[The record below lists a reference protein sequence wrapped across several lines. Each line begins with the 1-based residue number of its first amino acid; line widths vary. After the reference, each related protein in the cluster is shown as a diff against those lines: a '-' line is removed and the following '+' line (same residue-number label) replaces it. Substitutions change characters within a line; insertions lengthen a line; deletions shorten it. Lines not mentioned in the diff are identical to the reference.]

1 MIRQHRLVRTLH
13 IRVPEQLYLASS
25 GSATPTPAAPRR
37 EVVYRRPTGRARDLA
52 AGRAT
57 EGAAQPARGAAGATR
72 RRTAR
77 RRFQLPPLP
86 RRAEVAQTVL
96 QPQYAPDLA
105 PPRLTDLPEVFFWAP
120 QPEPPRFVKPF
131 VLPGYASQPTQP
143 RTLDAEPRL
152 ELPTAER
159 AVLNIPPLPES
170 LNASRLLAPPPALP
184 IRTTDSQT
192 DVPQTGVSADPTRGD
207 PTTVL
212 SLSASAPPLPEFLA
226 VPPGNIA
233 GRLPEEASGE
243 ASGNELTGR
252 RSGPGAG
259 SGREQPGQAGAGQG
273 DPARQTVAHPL
284 PESQRRTARTEPARN
299 VPASA
304 SARAES
310 QTEPRAQAANATGSG
325 AAPPESAQAEEP
337 PRLAGALAAAA
348 ATRIAHP
355 TGGVFDVVVQ
365 SSGQDGAPESAGVL
379 SGRPVYSVYV
389 HAGAPKDWTLQYCIP
404 AGEDQSAE
412 VSGPI
417 VRLGNPAPLRAPFPT
432 VTLRPPVHRPPGSYV
447 MVHGF
452 VSPAGRFQNLRVLG
466 AVPAR
471 DADLVLAV
479 LEQWEFRPAM
489 RQGQP
494 VRVEILLAI
503 PAE

>member
-1 MIRQHRLVRTLH
+1 
-13 IRVPEQLYLASS
+13 
-25 GSATPTPAAPRR
+25 
-37 EVVYRRPTGRARDLA
+37 
-52 AGRAT
+52 
-57 EGAAQPARGAAGATR
+57 
-72 RRTAR
+72 
-77 RRFQLPPLP
+77 
-86 RRAEVAQTVL
+86 VAQTVL

-105 PPRLTDLPEVFFWAP
+105 PPQLTDLPEVFFWAP
-120 QPEPPRFVKPF
+120 QPEPPKVVKPF

-184 IRTTDSQT
+184 IRTTDAET
-192 DVPQTGVSADPTRGD
+192 DVPQTGISADPTRGD

-243 ASGNELTGR
+243 ASGQELTGR
-252 RSGPGAG
+252 RSNLSEG
-259 SGREQPGQAGAGQG
+259 SGRGQPGQAGAGQG
-273 DPARQTVAHPL
+273 DPARQTVANPL
-284 PESQRRTARTEPARN
+284 PESQRRTARAEPARD

-304 SARAES
+304 SAQAES
-310 QTEPRAQAANATGSG
+310 QAEPRAQAATATATE
-325 AAPPESAQAEEP
+325 AAPPESAQAEP
-337 PRLAGALAAAA
+337 PHLAGALAMAA

-355 TGGVFDVVVQ
+355 AGGVFDVVVQ
-365 SSGQDGAPESAGVL
+365 SSGIDGSPESAGVL

-389 HAGAPKDWTLQYCIP
+389 HAGAPQDWTLQYCIP

-417 VRLGNPAPLRAPFPT
+417 VRLGNPAPLKAPYPT
-432 VTLRPPVHRPPGSYV
+432 VTLRPPVRRPPGSYV

-471 DADLVLAV
+471 DAELVLAV
-479 LEQWEFRPAM
+479 LEQWEFRPAA